1 MYQWLIDD
9 FELRIVHKSYMV
21 FDSINLEHIDY
32 MSFPSENV
40 IQIWKTTSFI
50 KIDILVSITNTEI

>member
-40 IQIWKTTSFI
+40 IQIWKITSFI